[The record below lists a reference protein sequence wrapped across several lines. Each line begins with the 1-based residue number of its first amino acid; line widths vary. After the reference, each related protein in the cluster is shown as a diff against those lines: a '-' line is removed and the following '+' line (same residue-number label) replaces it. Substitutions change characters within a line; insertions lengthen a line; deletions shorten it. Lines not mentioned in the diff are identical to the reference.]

1 VSCFFDSQ
9 CIYNACLERGAACLH
24 MVQLVP
30 LPSQNHIRSKDI
42 TGAPK
47 FRHSSRDPTTPI
59 WFEFDAGQRQTLADP
74 TAPLATCCVQRHSRT
89 TTISRSTQPCIPPW
103 SLNLVPAS
111 AGVRAGMSPLP
122 GWEVTLCDPIWHV
135 SSCSGVATLRTAIHL
150 LLTYLLTYLL
160 TDLLTKVAQLS
171 PRDRATRR
179 VSWNRAKCCTHVRRI
194 TLEKP
199 CNRRITSKVMQGH
212 WKRHEMTS
220 HMIIPISSVQ

>member
-1 VSCFFDSQ
+1 MSCFFDSQ

-47 FRHSSRDPTTPI
+47 FRHSSPDPTTPI
-59 WFEFDAGQRQTLADP
+59 WFEFDAGQSQTLADP

-103 SLNLVPAS
+103 SLNRVPAS

-122 GWEVTLCDPIWHV
+122 GWQVTLCDPIWHV

-150 LLTYLLTYLL
+150 LLTYLLTYWL
-160 TDLLTKVAQLS
+160 TYKSTSAVAEG
-171 PRDRATRR
+171 PRDAT
-179 VSWNRAKCCTHVRRI
+179 CQ
-194 TLEKP
+194 LKP
-199 CNRRITSKVMQGH
+199 CEMLHTCSSNYTWKALQQANDLQGH
-212 WKRHEMTS
+212 ARSLETARNDKS
-220 HMIIPISSVQ
+220 YDNSY